1 MFDFLLKLSSD
12 FAQKSK
18 QQHKITILANLF
30 VSASIDA
37 VLQNLNASEDIIQF
51 FNDIQEPSI
60 KGRVFSEFKK
70 NPNLTADD
78 LYQIYTNIFQEIEN
92 KQKKKLQ
99 SLPDTVIHAISI
111 VSNPVIK
118 IWIEKVVYKKF
129 KDDLTSRNY
138 EVDLPIIDQWA
149 NSIDKEELGNF
160 NLENSNFDQVY
171 DMVSRFIKEQQEGS
185 ASSEKKS
192 GSLIY
197 GPEWKNPQF
206 NGYTIVELTEMPQLV
221 YESECLGHCIG
232 DSSDYFNKIKKQ
244 ESRIFSLRDSSGKAI
259 VTIETSYD
267 LMSFKQIFGANNS
280 QPNSWQI
287 AMVNEWKN
295 SLHPTEKLY
304 EMAQDPSNAI
314 KVAQFVSRGQ
324 HDDLI
329 DMLLKSN

>member
-1 MFDFLLKLSSD
+1 MFDFLLKLSST
-12 FAQKSK
+12 FAQNSK

-70 NPNLTADD
+70 NLNSSEDIIQFFNDIQETSIKGRVFSEFKKNPNLTADD
-78 LYQIYTNIFQEIEN
+78 LYQIHTNIFQEIEN

-185 ASSEKKS
+185 ASDRKS
-192 GSLIY
+192 
-197 GPEWKNPQF
+197 
-206 NGYTIVELTEMPQLV
+206 VV
-221 YESECLGHCIG
+221 
-232 DSSDYFNKIKKQ
+232 
-244 ESRIFSLRDSSGKAI
+244 
-259 VTIETSYD
+259 
-267 LMSFKQIFGANNS
+267 
-280 QPNSWQI
+280 
-287 AMVNEWKN
+287 
-295 SLHPTEKLY
+295 
-304 EMAQDPSNAI
+304 
-314 KVAQFVSRGQ
+314 
-324 HDDLI
+324 
-329 DMLLKSN
+329 